1 MTISA
6 KVFDMRVNNDPH
18 GKSGRQKSAGKKPAA
33 KKPAAKNRPLVTK
46 TAGIINITDKPSV

>member
-18 GKSGRQKSAGKKPAA
+18 GKSGRQKAAG

-46 TAGIINITDKPSV
+46 TAGIINVTDKPSV